1 MINYSLTAFP
11 ALIVPVLIYAVAAL
25 FGGDG
30 FVASLSERM
39 FSISMPAGVW
49 GISLGDLIVLFG
61 IIALFVDLIKSTSTG
76 TAAVVNHALSTGV
89 FIICLILDLLVPA
102 FVSTPFFMLMVVML
116 LDIVAG
122 FTITTISARRDVSY
136 E

>member
-1 MINYSLTAFP
+1 MMNYSLTAFP
-11 ALIVPVLIYAVAAL
+11 ALIVPVLIYAVAAM
-25 FGGDG
+25 FGGDS
-30 FVASLSERM
+30 FIASLSESM
-39 FSISMPAGVW
+39 FSIGMPAGVW
-49 GISLGDLIVLFG
+49 GISFGDLIVLFG

-89 FIICLILDLLVPA
+89 FIICLILFLLVPA
-102 FVSTPFFMLMVVML
+102 FVSTPFFMLVAMTL

>member
-89 FIICLILDLLVPA
+89 FIICLILFLLVPA
-102 FVSTPFFMLMVVML
+102 FVSTPFFMLMVMML